1 MVYEIQVPP
10 RTDIPS
16 DIDLVYEN
24 AKSAKIDFEHLRRLR
39 PGVKFVVLKDGKELT
54 EAQLDADVESCEIQ
68 SVREEATRIPPT
80 YRRGRGVE
88 SDDVAI
94 GIDGKPAKVWGPDN
108 PEDRF
113 EE

>member
-10 RTDIPS
+10 KTDIPS
-16 DIDLVYEN
+16 DIELVYDN
-24 AKSAKIDFEHLRRLR
+24 AKSANIDLEHLRRR
-39 PGVKFVVLKDGKELT
+39 HPGVKFVVLKDGKELT
-54 EAQLDADVESCEIQ
+54 EAQLDADVKSFEIQ
-68 SVREEATRIPPT
+68 SIREKATRIPPT

-88 SDDVAI
+88 SDDVGI
-94 GIDGKPAKVWGPDN
+94 GADGKPVKVWAPDI

>member
-1 MVYEIQVPP
+1 MEYEIQVPP
-10 RTDIPS
+10 QTDIPS
-16 DIDLVYEN
+16 DIDLVYDN
-24 AKSAKIDFEHLRRLR
+24 PKSAKIDLEYLRTRL
-39 PGVKFVVLKDGKELT
+39 PGVEFVVFKDHKELT
-54 EAQLDADVESCEIQ
+54 EAQLDADVRSFEIQ

-88 SDDVAI
+88 SEDVAI
-94 GIDGKPAKVWGPDN
+94 GVDGKPAKVWAPDN